1 MSSFNVN
8 YTVGSFYS
16 RTHPTPVTTLLNSPG
31 LLAKRPEKKTFV
43 SASSQNILIYQKYSE
58 ISLSYILS

>member
-8 YTVGSFYS
+8 YTVGTFYS
-16 RTHPTPVTTLLNSPG
+16 PTHPTPVTTLLDSPG
-31 LLAKRPEKKTFV
+31 LLAKPSEKKTFV
-43 SASSQNILIYQKYSE
+43 SASSQNILFYHKYSE